1 MSFSAILS
9 APQHRIR
16 LYIFLQEF
24 VHAIDDNMAISYMF
38 MYENMNENTHF
49 RDKKA
54 WYRLNVNLGESWKTE
69 NTLQRLVLCFGF
81 SFLSL
86 IEID

>member
-1 MSFSAILS
+1 MSFSVILS

-54 WYRLNVNLGESWKTE
+54 WFRLNIHFGESLKPGFVLDKVKILTE
-69 NTLQRLVLCFGF
+69 K
-81 SFLSL
+81 
-86 IEID
+86 